1 MKTSQTIA
9 CIPIMGQRKS
19 RPIFDIRDINICTT
33 NVCIN
38 VYSPAAQQSAG
49 TRICVEEGVFA
60 VMDSADD
67 SDEKNDINT
76 EWVNT
81 LSEWGVRL
89 LEINDYLDEKLFEEW
104 LQEKLNTP
112 SKQFSCVVTAVEE

>member
-60 VMDSADD
+60 VMDSD
-67 SDEKNDINT
+67 KKIDINT

-89 LEINDYLDEKLFEEW
+89 LEINENLDEKLFEEW

-112 SKQFSCVVTAVEE
+112 SKQFSCVVTAIEE